1 MKFKVWFSF
10 LKQFKKQKI
19 KKILIFNIK
28 DFIYIYRLFFYGYLI
43 IVENK
48 NSYIRKTNFE
58 KEIETK
64 SIILQI
70 FQEIVE
76 MKIYVGKRRLFK
88 IN

>member
-28 DFIYIYRLFFYGYLI
+28 DFIYIYRLFFDGYLI

-48 NSYIRKTNFE
+48 NSYIRKTTFE

-64 SIILQI
+64 SIFLQI

-76 MKIYVGKRRLFK
+76 MKIYVGKKTTF
-88 IN
+88 